1 MPQHRSFHQLPTLF
15 ILLAGLESVTIQI
28 FPCITSIFRDM
39 ALARLLSVLS
49 STHHVFLA
57 PSTPVAV
64 CFPAVARSLDAH
76 FIQHLLTGHTAG
88 VRGTSL

>member
-1 MPQHRSFHQLPTLF
+1 
-15 ILLAGLESVTIQI
+15 
-28 FPCITSIFRDM
+28 M

-64 CFPAVARSLDAH
+64 CFPAVARSLNAH